1 MNKLAKT
8 ALCALTLG
16 VAAPALAE
24 PVDIAAITCTDFATL
39 DDETKGALIMWMDGY
54 TGGINDDSTFDMERL
69 GVNATDA
76 DAACTAD
83 PSRSL
88 LDVMTE
94 VVSQ

>member
-1 MNKLAKT
+1 MTKFAKI

-24 PVDIAAITCTDFATL
+24 PIDIATITCEGFAAL
-39 DDETKGALIMWMDGY
+39 DAQTKGALLMWMDGY
-54 TGGINDDSTFDMERL
+54 TGGVNEDSTFDLERL
-69 GVNATDA
+69 GVNTADA

-88 LDVMTE
+88 LEVMTE
-94 VVSQ
+94 VTSG

>member
-1 MNKLAKT
+1 MTKFARI

-16 VAAPALAE
+16 VAAPAMAE
-24 PVDIAAITCTDFATL
+24 PIDIANITCTDFAAL
-39 DDETKGALIMWMDGY
+39 DDQTKGALIMWMDGY
-54 TGGINDDSTFDMERL
+54 TGGINEDSTFDMERL

-88 LDVMTE
+88 LEVMTE
-94 VVSQ
+94 VTSG